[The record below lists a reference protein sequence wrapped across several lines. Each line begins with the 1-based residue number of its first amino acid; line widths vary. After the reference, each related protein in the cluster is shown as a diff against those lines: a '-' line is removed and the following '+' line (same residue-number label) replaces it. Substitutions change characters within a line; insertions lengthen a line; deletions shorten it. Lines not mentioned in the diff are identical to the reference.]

1 MRSLVPSQP
10 CKAVDAAA
18 TILARLAARAKQRAP
33 VGLQI
38 AAALGAGSCS
48 ATAARQGPAACSS
61 AASAVVTAAA
71 SAAAGKK
78 AYLVQPTI
86 FDPFAAVPLGQV
98 LLLGAAI
105 PLQLQL
111 DAAVKRFTEAQNAGG
126 VVGVTLD
133 ENGKTLTPFSLIDW
147 EKMKVDSAFNCAKSL
162 TNKTLHKAVQ
172 IALWHYLDGNEGQ
185 QVIAKLIKDVAASA
199 ERKALRAADSGGGNL
214 TAASSIGYTY
224 LRAAVLGWTIF
235 HIVEFS
241 WGFSGL
247 PQGRAFRE
255 NLRNAVRMPL
265 VLVGGACG
273 AMVGT
278 AVWPGLGTGLGVL
291 AGEMLPD
298 LMCPAVCEIPD
309 GLSKTASAQR

>member
-1 MRSLVPSQP
+1 MRSLVPLQP
-10 CKAVDAAA
+10 CAA
-18 TILARLAARAKQRAP
+18 TATATATATVVLARLAARARERAP

-38 AAALGAGSCS
+38 AAALAAGASCS
-48 ATAARQGPAACSS
+48 AAAARQGPAACSS
-61 AASAVVTAAA
+61 AASAVAAAVA

-78 AYLVQPTI
+78 AYLVQPTMS
-86 FDPFAAVPLGQV
+86 DPFVPAQLGQV
-98 LLLGAAI
+98 LLLAAAM
-105 PLQLQL
+105 PLSQQL
-111 DAAVKRFTEAQNAGG
+111 DAAVKRFTAAQNAGG
-126 VVGVTLD
+126 VTGVTVD
-133 ENGKTLTPFSLIDW
+133 ENGKGITPFSLIDW
-147 EKMKVDSAFNCAKSL
+147 ETLRESAAFNCAKSL
-162 TNKTLHKAVQ
+162 TNKTLHKAAQ
-172 IALWHYLDGNEGQ
+172 IALWQYLDGDEGQ
-185 QVIAKLIKDVAASA
+185 QMIAKLIKDVAASA

-224 LRAAVLGWTIF
+224 VRAAVLTWTVF

-255 NLRNAVRMPL
+255 NLKEAVRMPL

-278 AVWPGLGTGLGVL
+278 AAWPGLGTAMGVM
-291 AGEMLPD
+291 AGEMLPG

-309 GLSKTASAQR
+309 GEKR